1 MQVILLTDVKKVGQR
16 GTVITVADGY
26 AMNVLFPKKLATPA
40 TPENLKKID
49 LEVKQILKN
58 AYDDAEAIINNHGG
72 KLNKIA
78 DALIEKETLALKGKR
93 DMSAAL
99 ARKALDDI
107 NGKTISMQVKS
118 NDAGGLFESIREK
131 HILEAITK
139 ATGISL
145 PDFAVVLSEP
155 IKKTG
160 TYDVPV
166 ILHGVT
172 VKVILEVLS

>member
-40 TPENLKKID
+40 TPENLKK
-49 LEVKQILKN
+49 
-58 AYDDAEAIINNHGG
+58 
-72 KLNKIA
+72 
-78 DALIEKETLALKGKR
+78 IEKETLALKGKR